1 MTSVK
6 DEHQKSLIEY
16 AQARSD
22 MAAAEIEMDAFI
34 AAIDRTRNELQKWK
48 EHGGAIDVS
57 HLPSAQELQKYLN
70 AFNAAKAAA
79 DKASRNLPDSFK
91 RMFQPI

>member
-1 MTSVK
+1 VK

-22 MAAAEIEMDAFI
+22 MAQAETEVDACI

-48 EHGGAIDVS
+48 EHGGTIDVS
-57 HLPSAQELQKYLN
+57 HLPSVQELTKSLN
-70 AFNAAKAAA
+70 AFNAAKAVAERAA
-79 DKASRNLPDSFK
+79 RNLPDTFK
-91 RMFQPI
+91 KMFQPI